1 MLSGSK
7 LSNRAPGSSALYG
20 RLSLRLNWSGSV
32 ASRIWTSLISCVDNS
47 LEQFVSEGN
56 HRPERLMLMVPG
68 LVGRARIRFSWLIQV
83 LHCVDDDKC
92 PRNTATRS
100 SSFAFWNF
108 EWALSVLM
116 STAGMSSSF
125 FNLCSGLT
133 EITFMF
139 NDFLYR
145 ITGTLNYLSIK
156 FCLFF
161 VSILLKYL
169 VKKGTSCSST
179 VWIKMK
185 LIPNLLVL

>member
-20 RLSLRLNWSGSV
+20 RLFLRLNWSGSV

-47 LEQFVSEGN
+47 LEQFVSAGN

-68 LVGRARIRFSWLIQV
+68 LVGRARIRLSWLIQV

-100 SSFAFWNF
+100 SSYTFWNF
-108 EWALSVLM
+108 EWALGVLM
-116 STAGMSSSF
+116 STAGISSSF
-125 FNLCSGLT
+125 FNLCYGLI

-139 NDFLYR
+139 NDFLCR
-145 ITGTLNYLSIK
+145 IIGTLNYFRYHI
-156 FCLFF
+156 LFVF
-161 VSILLKYL
+161 FFLYCWSNFK
-169 VKKGTSCSST
+169 ST
-179 VWIKMK
+179 HHSW
-185 LIPNLLVL
+185 L